1 MFSEQ
6 GHVNKSDLSKFNI
19 SKYYTDKLS
28 IRKLHT
34 KWKSVVGY
42 NK

>member
-19 SKYYTDKLS
+19 SKYYTDELS
-28 IRKLHT
+28 IRNYTQNGK
-34 KWKSVVGY
+34 V
-42 NK
+42 